1 MENLT
6 ELKANDNNIILESN
20 AIYQIA
26 QTRKW
31 TMFLSIT
38 GLIFIG
44 LITALILV
52 VILSSFSAKS
62 LLSVLPLIIIVL
74 IYFFPIYY
82 LFQFSKYSKLAIKSL
97 EENAV
102 FIALKYLKMHFR
114 FMAILIMIAL
124 LIYVLVGASIIITGE
139 MSKFLY

>member
-1 MENLT
+1 MENLS
-6 ELKANDNNIILESN
+6 ELDANDNKIVLESN
-20 AIYQIA
+20 AIYQIT

-52 VILSSFSAKS
+52 VILSNFSAKS
-62 LLSVLPLIIIVL
+62 LIGVLPLMIIVL

-82 LFQFSKYSKLAIKSL
+82 LFQFSKI
-97 EENAV
+97 
-102 FIALKYLKMHFR
+102 F
-114 FMAILIMIAL
+114 
-124 LIYVLVGASIIITGE
+124 
-139 MSKFLY
+139 

>member
-1 MENLT
+1 MENLSQ
-6 ELKANDNNIILESN
+6 LDANDNKIVLESN
-20 AIYQIA
+20 AIYQIT

-52 VILSSFSAKS
+52 VILSNFSAKS
-62 LLSVLPLIIIVL
+62 LLSVLPLMIIVL

-82 LFQFSKYSKLAIKSL
+82 LFQFSRYSKLAITSL
-97 EENAV
+97 EEKVV

-124 LIYVLVGASIIITGE
+124 LVYVFVGASIIITGE
-139 MSKFLY
+139 ISKFLY